1 MFRSYIIYTYE
12 YKTPERNGWF
22 SHWAMQKKKRKKKRK
37 KHTFLNALDINI
49 FLTYSGIITITTTVG
64 TEEH

>member
-1 MFRSYIIYTYE
+1 MAGSVTGPC
-12 YKTPERNGWF
+12 K
-22 SHWAMQKKKRKKKRK
+22 KKKRK